1 MCDTEQNLLIKAF
14 CISYLTF
21 NKKTYEETRKVL
33 RYQEAIKRNRLII
46 AEIDARLEVF
56 NSIKEDFKNRLVTD
70 GLEYREYDFSEK
82 RYILEEEIK
91 YFLKQIAKLRF
102 SMLVYDEYIKTEN
115 RLRLMDGI

>member
-1 MCDTEQNLLIKAF
+1 MCDTEQNLLVKAF

-56 NSIKEDFKNRLVTD
+56 NGIKQDFKNRLVVD
-70 GLEYREYDFSEK
+70 GLEYREYDFKEK